1 MLTLSGVFQKW
12 RICRIKYDQ
21 LVNMIYNIYV
31 VMITI
36 WSLQLSGLFFIFTA
50 HAIVFFCFFENYYHD
65 CFVQL
70 QIKINKAKTIISNN
84 CHFIRIL
91 FVDLGISPLDISW
104 MAGLWHVPICQSSIW
119 LSVGGQGYDMFL
131 VVRVVPI
138 WLHTSGH
145 AVGIAATSESESSDY

>member
-84 CHFIRIL
+84 CHFHKDDTL
-91 FVDLGISPLDISW
+91 CGSTVGISQ
-104 MAGLWHVPICQSSIW
+104 GLWHVPICQSSIW